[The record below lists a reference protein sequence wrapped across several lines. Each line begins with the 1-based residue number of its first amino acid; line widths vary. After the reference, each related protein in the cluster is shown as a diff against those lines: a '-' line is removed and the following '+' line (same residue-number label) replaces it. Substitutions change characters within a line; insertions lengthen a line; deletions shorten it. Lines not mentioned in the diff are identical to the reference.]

1 MLNLKSLKVAH
12 VEPIKIAI
20 LEDHSVVTQG
30 IISVLKTNPI
40 FQVLG
45 EFRTCTE
52 LKNFLSE
59 TEVEFLLLDI
69 DLPDGSG
76 LDILREVKAKHPKT
90 KVAMFTLHSGQ
101 MYVEDAMKSK
111 ADGYILKSDPISHL
125 PVVIEGI
132 VKGDYF
138 VSEGISSVVLPFS
151 PFQIEILNLLIQGL
165 SQNEIAEKINKSRKT
180 VEYHLNQM
188 RTKFSCKN
196 NNELISKYQKEM
208 QK

>member
-1 MLNLKSLKVAH
+1 MLKFQSVEVAH

-20 LEDHSVVTQG
+20 LEDHSVVTEG
-30 IISVLKTNPI
+30 IISVLKTKPF

-52 LKNFLSE
+52 IKNFLSE
-59 TEVEFLLLDI
+59 TEVQFLLLDI

-76 LDILREVKAKHPKT
+76 LDVLREVKSKYPKT

-101 MYVEDAMKSK
+101 MYVENAMKSK
-111 ADGYILKSDPISHL
+111 ADGYILKSDPISQL
-125 PVVIEGI
+125 PTVIETI
-132 VKGDYF
+132 LNGDYF

-151 PFQIEILNLLIQGL
+151 AFQIEILQLLIQGL
-165 SQNEIAEKINKSRKT
+165 SQNEIADQINKSRKT

>member
-1 MLNLKSLKVAH
+1 MLKFKSLKVAH

-30 IISVLKTNPI
+30 IISVLKTNTF

-52 LKNFLSE
+52 IKNFLSN
-59 TEVEFLLLDI
+59 TEVDFLLLDI
-69 DLPDGSG
+69 DLPDGNG
-76 LDILREVKAKHPKT
+76 LDILREVKSKYPNM

-125 PVVIEGI
+125 PSVIES
-132 VKGDYF
+132 VMKGDYF

-151 PFQIEILNLLIQGL
+151 SFQIEILNLLVQGL

>member
-1 MLNLKSLKVAH
+1 MLKFNSLKVAH

-30 IISVLKTNPI
+30 IISVLNANPF

-52 LKNFLSE
+52 LKNFLND
-59 TEVEFLLLDI
+59 TEVHFILLDI

-76 LDILREVKAKHPKT
+76 LDVLREVKSKFPKT

-101 MYVEDAMKSK
+101 MYVENAMKSK
-111 ADGYILKSDPISHL
+111 ADGYILKSDPISQL
-125 PVVIEGI
+125 PSVIET
-132 VKGDYF
+132 VMNGDYF
-138 VSEGISSVVLPFS
+138 VSDGISSVVLPFS
-151 PFQIEILNLLIQGL
+151 AFQIEILNLLIQGL
-165 SQNEIAEKINKSRKT
+165 SQNEVADKINKSRKT

-188 RTKFSCKN
+188 RSKFNCKN
-196 NNELISKYQKEM
+196 NNELISKYQKEI